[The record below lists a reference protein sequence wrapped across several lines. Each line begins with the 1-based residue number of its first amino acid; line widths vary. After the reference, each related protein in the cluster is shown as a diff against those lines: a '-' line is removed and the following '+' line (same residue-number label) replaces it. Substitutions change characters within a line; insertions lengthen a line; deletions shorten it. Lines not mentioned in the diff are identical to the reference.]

1 MSHRALI
8 AAALVFIIA
17 ALCFAPSISAT
28 NAPSGLQATAGVG
41 YIDLSWQTVPGA
53 DYYYLYRG
61 NGDGMTPVANLTAP
75 ITAYH
80 DGDVDEGVNYLYYVT
95 AWDNGTQSAPSN
107 TISVTVLSED
117 EDSVILPVLAI
128 VLSVIAI
135 QVCVVMLLYFFK
147 QKTQIK

>member
-1 MSHRALI
+1 MSHRAFI
-8 AAALVFIIA
+8 AAALVFILA
-17 ALCFAPSISAT
+17 ALCFAPSASAT

-53 DYYYLYRG
+53 DNYHLYRG
-61 NGDGMTPVANLTAP
+61 NGDGMTPVANITAP

-95 AWDNGTQSAPSN
+95 AWNNGTQGAPSN
-107 TISVTVLSED
+107 AISVTVLSE
-117 EDSVILPVLAI
+117 EKDSVILPVLAI

-135 QVCVVMLLYFFK
+135 QVCVVMLMYFFK
-147 QKTQIK
+147 QKTQLK